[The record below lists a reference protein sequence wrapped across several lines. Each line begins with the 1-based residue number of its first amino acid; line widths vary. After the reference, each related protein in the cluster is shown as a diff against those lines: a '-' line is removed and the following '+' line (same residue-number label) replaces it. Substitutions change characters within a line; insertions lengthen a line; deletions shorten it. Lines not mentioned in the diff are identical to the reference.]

1 MNDRIVSITFPTC
14 GKCRFAQKP
23 DAKGMY
29 ECNGNPPI
37 PLILG
42 TSQDALGRPQFHIE
56 AMVPKVWPLE
66 RPQKPGG
73 TNSSAI
79 NDVPSYFC

>member
-42 TSQDALGRPQFHIE
+42 TSQDALGRPQLHIE
-56 AMVPKVWPLE
+56 AMVPKVKE
-66 RPQKPGG
+66 DRPACHLYEAKQDFVTAGR
-73 TNSSAI
+73 S
-79 NDVPSYFC
+79 